1 MKNFIVLVL
10 LTLISIL
17 PLYSQKTTDSSKFS
31 LGFESGI
38 HLDVV
43 ELLRPDYGPH
53 NPRQPYFPD
62 EFELQK
68 VLVGWN
74 NRIRIN
80 YALNQRWA
88 LLGRIGFTTFKR
100 EYQKSNVDIL
110 GGFGDKKY
118 VEKYMPI
125 DIIVLRNFNLKKAK
139 LSFGFG
145 PIIRMFSDSA
155 VSYMPSEGRD
165 GRVYVTQLQTNS
177 RTFGDIGFSFNTSYA
192 QQVKETLH
200 LGLNLNGY
208 TLFGGYGLESVIL
221 SPFVTINF

>member
-1 MKNFIVLVL
+1 MVLICFSCLNVKA
-10 LTLISIL
+10 
-17 PLYSQKTTDSSKFS
+17 QDKSKIDI
-31 LGFESGI
+31 GFESGL

-43 ELLRPDYGPH
+43 QVLRPSYGPH
-53 NPRQPYFPD
+53 NPRPSYFPD

-74 NRIRIN
+74 NRLRIN
-80 YALNQRWA
+80 YAFNERWG

-100 EYQKSNVDIL
+100 EYQKSNVDVL

-125 DIIVLRNFNLKKAK
+125 DILIIRKFNLTKGY

-145 PIIRMFSDSA
+145 PIVRMFSDSSVKYA
-155 VSYMPSEGRD
+155 AQEDVD
-165 GRVYVTQLQTNS
+165 GNLYVRGLNTNS
-177 RTFGDIGFSFNTSYA
+177 RTFGDIGFSFNASYA
-192 QQVKETLH
+192 RQVKEALH
-200 LGLNLNGY
+200 LGLNLNAY
-208 TLFGGYGLESVIL
+208 TLFGGYGLESIIL